1 MELVQTG
8 HSRSSWTLV
17 AGVIAVGPTILLAL
31 LLLPLTTLLLAL
43 RDLLFEEEN
52 SEWRWGWRTWWCG
65 CWSCWCGCWWWWISS
80 SSKSDDETH
89 SMLSKSIFLSQTNPP
104 KPIPTFQNLK
114 FMLKNLNFEF
124 FFCKLLLLL
133 LLLFVLVF
141 KGNIERWE
149 RWRGRW
155 NGRNRMVGRA
165 GWMDGFSGTKLPSLA
180 LSPSLLLSRF
190 CGRRCSFLSLLAFFF
205 FF

>member
-17 AGVIAVGPTILLAL
+17 AGVIAVGPTILLALLL

-89 SMLSKSIFLSQTNPP
+89 SMLSKSIFLLQTHPP

-114 FMLKNLNFEF
+114 FKLKIWTLCVCVCACFSF
-124 FFCKLLLLL
+124 FASSFYFS
-133 LLLFVLVF
+133 LFWFL
-141 KGNIERWE
+141 KEILRDGKDWEGDEMEGIE
-149 RWRGRW
+149 
-155 NGRNRMVGRA
+155 
-165 GWMDGFSGTKLPSLA
+165 L
-180 LSPSLLLSRF
+180 
-190 CGRRCSFLSLLAFFF
+190 
-205 FF
+205 